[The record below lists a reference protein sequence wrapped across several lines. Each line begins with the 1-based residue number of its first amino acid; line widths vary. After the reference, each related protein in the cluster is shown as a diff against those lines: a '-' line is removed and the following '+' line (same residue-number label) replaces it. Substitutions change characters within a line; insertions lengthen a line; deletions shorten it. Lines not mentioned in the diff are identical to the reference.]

1 MPLID
6 RNDPTFPPEWKDLTD
21 EQILVLMREGT
32 TAKTQLETTQASL
45 VTKEQELQTA
55 NAERDAAKAKADA
68 ALDPANPLNKPA
80 APAAPD
86 PNKPIDFWE
95 DPDAALSQ
103 RLNPLA
109 AHMFS
114 QGAQTAEMFI
124 RQQNPKLF
132 AKFGDE
138 IMKLMETVPLNQRPM
153 FATWNN
159 AIDMVK
165 GRHLN
170 EFVEDAKTGKNEFF
184 TEPASSGAPRHL
196 EPDPNAT
203 PESKLSDQEIK
214 IAARMRMT
222 PEQYLK
228 QKEEMVVHAA

>member
-6 RNDPTFPPEWKDLTD
+6 RNDLTFPAEWKDKTD
-21 EQILVLMREGT
+21 EEILVLMKAGT
-32 TAKTQLETTQASL
+32 TAQTELKAAQDLA
-45 VTKEQELQTA
+45 VAKEQELQTA
-55 NAERDAAKAKADA
+55 NAERDVAKAKAA
-68 ALDPANPLNKPA
+68 AAADPANPLNKPEL
-80 APAAPD
+80 APAVD
-86 PNKPIDFWE
+86 PNKPIDFWD
-95 DPDAALSQ
+95 DPDGAFNQ
-103 RLNPLA
+103 RLTPIALQ
-109 AHMFS
+109 MFT

-138 IMKLMETVPLNQRPM
+138 IMELMKTVPLQQRPL

-165 GRHLN
+165 GRHVA
-170 EFVEDAKTGKNEFF
+170 EFVEDAKAGKNEFF
-184 TEPASSGAPRHL
+184 TEPASGGAPRP
-196 EPDPNAT
+196 PDDDSKK
-203 PESKLSDQEIK
+203 PEDKLSDQEIK

-228 QKEEMVVHAA
+228 QKEGMVVHAA